1 MSKRGASLHPSG
13 VEGELGVPWEGGGG
27 LLLTLFEH
35 HLPLMNQ

>member
-27 LLLTLFEH
+27 VATH
-35 HLPLMNQ
+35 SV